1 MPATNDMRTRRRVA
15 ETRAELRWLAVMRR
29 SKAALP
35 CICAVALASLMCLQG
50 VEAQGQGDKWK
61 GVPRGKLLV
70 HWLKARLNEQFAE
83 RKKAVGAIRKA
94 DAARERQK
102 KMRATFRDL
111 VGELPARTPLNTR
124 VVGTI
129 DRARYR
135 IDKLIYES
143 RPGVFVTGNLY
154 MPKAAS
160 AQNKVPGVLIP
171 CGHTPNA
178 KAYPLYQAAGAGLAH
193 HGIAALVFDPIG
205 QGERMQL
212 LDAKGKHRV
221 WGTSEHTLFGMRA
234 LLLGSSC
241 AAWMLHDAV
250 RSLDVLAEHP
260 NVDASKLGCS
270 GNSGGGTQT
279 SLLMAYD
286 ERVVAAAPCCYI
298 TSFEKLFATIGPQD
312 DEQNLPGQVAA
323 GFEHADFITARMP
336 KPTMI
341 LAATRDFFSIDGT
354 WDSYREVKRLYGLL
368 GRGDHVDLYEYDD
381 GHGHSK
387 PRRAAAQRFFLRWLK
402 GQDAPFLDEPEL
414 KLCKESELRCTKT
427 GQVLTSIEGA
437 KSIFELVRE
446 EADRVTKRGKPS
458 LKELMEKVI
467 FLGNIEKLAL
477 TGDHGDGAKWKAD
490 ANGRVWMTVG
500 GFPLSARRYSASQET
515 KRLIV
520 VCEDPR
526 QVLDKPAIDAL
537 RKRAHV
543 LLVDVRGFGWSSVAK
558 NRKYGGHYWWEFD
571 ASYYAMQLGSSL
583 VTVRTYDLMRWLTA
597 EFDQIFAGSNVESIE
612 LHATGRATVPA
623 LHAALLSDVDR
634 VVLRGGLQSWRAL
647 FDSPF
652 ARGQLGSVVPHALL
666 VYDLPDIVEALGKRV
681 EIHEP
686 LELPAWR

>member
-1 MPATNDMRTRRRVA
+1 MLAKRTGSVQRRSASIARRPPGHPRRVDPK
-15 ETRAELRWLAVMRR
+15 RGLALARLLCVVFI
-29 SKAALP
+29 AA
-35 CICAVALASLMCLQG
+35 CSGAVAQA
-50 VEAQGQGDKWK
+50 VPEAWK
-61 GVPRGKLLV
+61 GVPRGKLLE
-70 HWLKARLNEQFAE
+70 HWLKARLGEKFAE
-83 RKKAVGAIRKA
+83 RKKAVGLIRKA
-94 DAARERQK
+94 DAARKRQQQ
-102 KMRATFRDL
+102 MRATFRGL
-111 VGELPARTPLNTR
+111 VGELPAKTPLNTR

-129 DRARYR
+129 QRERYR

-143 RPGVFVTGNLY
+143 RPGLFVTANLY
-154 MPKAAS
+154 MPKSAS

-171 CGHTPNA
+171 CGHALHA
-178 KAYPLYQAAGAGLAH
+178 KAYPLYQSAGAGLAH

-354 WDSYREVKRLYGLL
+354 WDSFREVKRLYGLL

-402 GQDAPFLDEPEL
+402 GQDAPLLDEPKL
-414 KLCKESELRCTKT
+414 QLCKTSELLCTKT

-437 KSIFELVRE
+437 KSVFELVRE
-446 EADRVTKRGKPS
+446 EADRVAKRAKPEGLDLRARVAALS
-458 LKELMEKVI
+458 FVERRSGVELKV
-467 FLGNIEKLAL
+467 
-477 TGDHGDGAKWKAD
+477 HS
-490 ANGRVWMTVG
+490 NGRVWLTVD
-500 GFPLSARRYSASQET
+500 GFPLSGRAYRASVDT
-515 KRLIV
+515 KRVIV
-520 VCEDPR
+520 VCEDPK
-526 QVLDKPAIDAL
+526 QSLDKAAIEAL
-537 RKRAHV
+537 RKRGHV

-558 NRKYGGHYWWEFD
+558 NRKYGGQYWSEFD
-571 ASYYAMQLGSSL
+571 ASYYAMQLGTSL
-583 VTVRTYDLMRWLTA
+583 VALRAHDLAQWLLA
-597 EFDQIFAGSNVESIE
+597 DMARIFPDSAVSALEV
-612 LHATGRATVPA
+612 HATGRATVPA
-623 LHAALLSDVDR
+623 LHAALLSEVDR
-634 VVLRGGLQSWRAL
+634 VVLRGGLRSWRAL
-647 FDSPF
+647 FESPF
-652 ARGQLGSVVPHALL
+652 ARGQLGSVVPMALHM
-666 VYDLPDIVEALGKRV
+666 YDLPDIVEALGKNRV
-681 EIHEP
+681 KIRDP
-686 LELPAWR
+686 LKLPARR